1 MFLPPF
7 PIPKEKT
14 SVPSARELLD
24 AAYTGLGLQEGSLF
38 SAAEKPS
45 DDISEADW
53 LDKGEWLS
61 LAESVGAEKLFF
73 VRDNPVVVFAA
84 VNESGDRT
92 MRETVNRI
100 WCMARPQQLF
110 FARPGELL
118 VLDMTRPPVAQN
130 ESIDAHERLLAKVDL
145 IAEVQSKLAAFRRER
160 LETGVLPEGQGYF
173 SPGDARADK
182 MLVRDLKAVRK
193 ALIDAG
199 LDGDKTKFANALI
212 GRSIFIRYLEDRRIL
227 EAADFD
233 AVASRRQRWQEVLA
247 SDVGVPVEPWTAHV
261 RYTKVLS
268 DKDFTYA
275 LFDQLASDFNGD
287 MFPVT
292 KEEREA
298 VDGTHLRLLQQCL
311 AGQMPGNMLFFFAYR
326 FDVIPIELISSIYE
340 EFYNAE
346 SGTDSNQGTH
356 YTPIELV
363 EYLLSKVLTPDCLKA
378 NPTILDPACGSG
390 VFLVE
395 AFRRIVRFRQ
405 RKGGRRL
412 GLPEL
417 RKIIRDQLRGI
428 DINGEA
434 IRVAAFSL
442 YLALL
447 HHLDPPDI
455 WRDKRLPNLT
465 YDPGIETPDANHFD
479 ILLATNAFTVES
491 HVEHDDVMKKFSAET
506 IDVVVG
512 NPPWGY
518 PKRKDRKGIA
528 AAKAALNWCSQHNC
542 DVGDQE
548 LSQAFIHRALDLIK
562 QSGRCALLVSTGVFF
577 KHHAK
582 SQAFRRQWLSQA
594 RLGQIVNFAAVRD
607 LYFSSGIAPFASVVF
622 TKEPLSDQ
630 GHYVEYWTAKHTLQ
644 AKQMRAVVLSLADR
658 RLVRQLDALADDRI
672 WKAYWWGS
680 HLDCALVQSL
690 GIHQSLEDI
699 AGTGAFGQG
708 FKKANQALKSDW
720 LSEFK
725 EFPTNNFTRY
735 GDLPSECLK
744 DVPERVE
751 RRGVRRVYEGSRLLI
766 KRGITQKGFN
776 GRIEARLET
785 IPFAFRNSIHGIH
798 VGHLSEWQ
806 AKVLLAILWSS
817 VARYFFWMTAGS
829 WGMWHHEIHE
839 EDLKRLPV
847 AFPSDRGI
855 RNRILQIV
863 DVLQRSHVL
872 GDDHLLVDSEATPM
886 IRESECKQRESE
898 LDELIFDCYGLSPS
912 ERQLIRDMCNVGL
925 DLFYRHCESDAV
937 RRLSLPDDFTFGA
950 AADWER
956 SESANDRNDI
966 RDYVQV
972 FTSIWNQQL
981 DAGGECAWRVI
992 RQSDDPTMIAVVL
1005 ETIGPGESTEPL
1017 LADMYSWNRVLKRLD
1032 EDSVQHDGSRR
1043 VFVDGVVCS
1052 IGETEIIMIKRNERR
1067 LWTASAAREDAEATI
1082 VLAMQL
1088 QESRE
1093 GNLHGP
1099 S

>member
-1 MFLPPF
+1 MF
-7 PIPKEKT
+7 
-14 SVPSARELLD
+14 SARELLD
-24 AAYTGLGLQEGSLF
+24 AAYIGLGLRDGSLF
-38 SAAEKPS
+38 AAAEKPS
-45 DDISEADW
+45 DDLSEADW

-84 VNESGDRT
+84 VNESDDRT

-130 ESIDAHERLLAKVDL
+130 ETIDAHERLLAKVES
-145 IAEVQSKLAAFRRER
+145 IAELQSQLAAFRRER

-182 MLVRDLKAVRK
+182 MLVRDLKTVRK

-227 EAADFD
+227 EAADFE
-233 AVASRRQRWQEVLA
+233 AVASRRKRWQEVLA
-247 SDVGVPVEPWTAHV
+247 SDVGVPVETWMEHV

-287 MFPVT
+287 IFPVT

-298 VDGTHLRLLQQCL
+298 VDGTHLRLLQQFL
-311 AGQMPGNMLFFFAYR
+311 TGQVPGNMLFFFAYR

-340 EFYNAE
+340 ELYNAE
-346 SGTDSNQGTH
+346 SGIDSNQGTH

-363 EYLLSKVLTPDCLKA
+363 EYLLSKVLTPDCLKS

-405 RKGGRRL
+405 RRGGRRL

-417 RKIIRDQLRGI
+417 RKIIRDQLRGM

-455 WRDKRLPNLT
+455 WRDRRLPNLT
-465 YDPGIETPDANHFD
+465 YDPAIQTPDANRFD
-479 ILLATNAFTVES
+479 ILLATNAFTVEP
-491 HVEHDDVMKKFSAET
+491 HVEHDEVMKKFCTES

-518 PKRKDRKGIA
+518 PKRKDSKGIA
-528 AAKAALNWCSQHNC
+528 AAKAALDWCSHHSC

-548 LSQAFIHRALDLIK
+548 LCQAFIHRALDLLK
-562 QSGRCALLVSTGVFF
+562 QGGRCGLLVSTGVFF

-594 RLGQIVNFAAVRD
+594 CLGHIVNFAAVRD
-607 LYFSSGIAPFASVVF
+607 LYFSSGISPFASVVF
-622 TKEPLSDQ
+622 TKQPFQDQ
-630 GHYVEYWTAKHTLQ
+630 GHFVEYWSAKHTFQ
-644 AKQMRAVVLSLADR
+644 AIQMRAVMLSLADR
-658 RLVRQLDALADDRI
+658 RLVRQVDALADDRV
-672 WKAYWWGS
+672 WKTYWWGG
-680 HLDCALVQSL
+680 HLDYALLQSL
-690 GIHQSLEDI
+690 GLHQSLEDV
-699 AGTGAFGQG
+699 AGTEAFGQG
-708 FKKANQALKSDW
+708 FKKANQALDSDW
-720 LSEFK
+720 LLK
-725 EFPTNNFTRY
+725 YDVFPVKWFSRY
-735 GDLPSECLK
+735 GPRPVVDFVKP
-744 DVPERVE
+744 PARVE
-751 RRGVRRVYEGSRLLI
+751 RRGVKRVYEGQRLLV
-766 KRGITQKGFN
+766 KQGISQVGVN
-776 GRIEARLET
+776 GRIDARFET
-785 IPFAFRNSIHGIH
+785 ASFCFTNSIHGVSID
-798 VGHLSEWQ
+798 
-806 AKVLLAILWSS
+806 LLEKDNCKILLGIFWSS
-817 VARYFFWMTAGS
+817 LARYFMWITSGS
-829 WGMWHHEIHE
+829 WGMWHHQLHL
-839 EDLKRLPV
+839 DDVRRMPV
-847 AFPSDRGI
+847 AFPHDVNVGR
-855 RNRILQIV
+855 RIVSIV
-863 DVLQRSHVL
+863 DTLQQSHVIGRDL
-872 GDDHLLVDSEATPM
+872 FSEESQIAPT
-886 IRESECKQRESE
+886 ISESECNDLESE
-898 LDELIFDCYGLSPS
+898 LDELIFDCYGLSAS

-925 DLFYRHCESDAV
+925 DLFYRHCESSAV
-937 RRLSLPDDFTFGA
+937 GRLTVPDSFTFGVV
-950 AADWER
+950 ADLEG
-956 SESANDRNDI
+956 SEPNDI
-966 RDYVQV
+966 LAYVQV
-972 FTSIWNQQL
+972 FTKIWNQQL
-981 DAGGECAWRVI
+981 KSAGECIWRVI

-1005 ETIGPGESTEPL
+1005 ETIGPGEIPEPL
-1017 LADMYSWNRVLKRLD
+1017 RTDVYSWNRVLRRLD
-1032 EDSVQHDGSRR
+1032 ETSVQHDGSRR
-1043 VFVDGVVCS
+1043 VFIDGVVCS
-1052 IGETEIIMIKRNERR
+1052 VGETEIIMIKRNERR

-1082 VLAMQL
+1082 VLAMQM

-1093 GNLHGP
+1093 GNMHGP